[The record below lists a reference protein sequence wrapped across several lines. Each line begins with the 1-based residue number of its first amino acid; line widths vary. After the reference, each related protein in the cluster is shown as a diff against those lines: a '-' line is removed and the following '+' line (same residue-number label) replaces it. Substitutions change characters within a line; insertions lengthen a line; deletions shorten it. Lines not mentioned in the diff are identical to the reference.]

1 MSKKNNTIIKKEN
14 QYHHL
19 TLEDRAKIQ
28 ALLEQKEERR
38 FFIAPLRHIFSYKTN
53 HHKASNRN

>member
-1 MSKKNNTIIKKEN
+1 MSIKNNTIIKKEN

-28 ALLEQKEERR
+28 ALLEQKEESGKR
-38 FFIAPLRHIFSYKTN
+38 S
-53 HHKASNRN
+53 